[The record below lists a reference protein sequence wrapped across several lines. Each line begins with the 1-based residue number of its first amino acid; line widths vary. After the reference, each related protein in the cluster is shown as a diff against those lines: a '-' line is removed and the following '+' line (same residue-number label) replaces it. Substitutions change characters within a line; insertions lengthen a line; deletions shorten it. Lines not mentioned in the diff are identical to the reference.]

1 MKKKVLLVILV
12 IFIGIQFFKPVR
24 NLSDTISNNDI
35 TKHYFIPEQITG
47 ILQRSCNDC
56 HSNNTIYPWYA
67 NVQPVA
73 WWLQNHINEGKHSLN
88 FSEFGSYTPRK
99 QDKKMEEFIEMINND
114 EMPLNS
120 YLWIH
125 HDAKLSADDKKAMV
139 DWAKQLR
146 AEIAVVK

>member
-1 MKKKVLLVILV
+1 MKKKVLLVILI

-73 WWLQNHINEGKHSLN
+73 WWLQNHINEGKRSLN

-99 QDKKMEEFIEMINND
+99 QDKKMEEFIETINKD

-125 HDAKLSADDKKAMV
+125 HDAKLSADDKKALV

-146 AEIAVVK
+146 AEIALVK